1 RLRARAGSCSTRPRS
16 LATAGR
22 ASWGRHSRC
31 RRRSPDRARA
41 VVSAMARAE
50 RSIRR
55 CILTSITTKE
65 CIMEPATIG
74 LGITVLLNFGGVV
87 WSFAT
92 LAAAV
97 RELRQTTT
105 TLAATVERIDHT
117 LDRLHTRVAVLEDR
131 QLRA

>member
-1 RLRARAGSCSTRPRS
+1 MDP
-16 LATAGR
+16 
-22 ASWGRHSRC
+22 
-31 RRRSPDRARA
+31 A
-41 VVSAMARAE
+41 V
-50 RSIRR
+50 
-55 CILTSITTKE
+55 
-65 CIMEPATIG
+65 IG

-105 TLAATVERIDHT
+105 TLAATVDRMDHT

-131 QLRA
+131 QARAAS

>member
-1 RLRARAGSCSTRPRS
+1 
-16 LATAGR
+16 
-22 ASWGRHSRC
+22 
-31 RRRSPDRARA
+31 
-41 VVSAMARAE
+41 
-50 RSIRR
+50 
-55 CILTSITTKE
+55 
-65 CIMEPATIG
+65 MEPAMIG

-131 QLRA
+131 QQRVGNVVIETRGTS